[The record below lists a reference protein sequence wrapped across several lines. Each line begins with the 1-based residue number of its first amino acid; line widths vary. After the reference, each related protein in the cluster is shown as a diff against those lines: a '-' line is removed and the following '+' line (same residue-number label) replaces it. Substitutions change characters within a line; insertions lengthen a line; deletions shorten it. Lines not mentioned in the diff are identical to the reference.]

1 MEPYPRRL
9 TWPYLLSVFAL
20 FLVAVASPRWWRSLD
35 DQTRQNLKAK
45 LTLYADTEDIEVAS
59 APPAVAMPGRI
70 HIDFNPDWL
79 RPQIASMNPIV
90 AQRVT
95 IDPLRDQ
102 ATPFTVEDLAG
113 QEKADVIRRS
123 DASKQNRLLSTVKT
137 PAPLAGALDFTGFE
151 LDDVSSSLPSGNQ
164 RSEPSMSVELPSE
177 WPEPT
182 SLLARLEEVCID
194 VPLVEAWRSA
204 AIESLWRLQAT
215 DQLAS
220 VEVVLILDELEKLAE
235 VLPHVEKTVPESDR
249 VLLRQ
254 IAYGIERRVA
264 VWRAVHRLAKTS
276 LPVPTVNLSDMQPV
290 LQQAEKKLEV
300 GEEAAGW
307 RAYLELDKLN
317 QIAMS
322 TWVTDPA
329 VREATSRLVLKRLAN
344 PRMSDRQRE
353 FLNSEPFV
361 EFADQLRI
369 WAQVAQDYPQV
380 TRTIEQFESS
390 RSARLGERV
399 IEAMDDL
406 RWADTSEADQL
417 KKVLDTHYRNAN
429 VRIAVT
435 GQLLNDLL
443 PVLEPIRESVNDTV
457 LGASVRGSNN
467 TWTQLR
473 VKLIE
478 DDQQLRLR
486 FVASGR
492 TRSRTLSQKGPV
504 RFFSRSSANF
514 AAGQELMVSRRGISR
529 KRATATAN
537 GKTRITKLKTDYDE
551 VPLIGWLMR
560 QLAIDELRENR
571 AQMQSAVR
579 SSVSTAARERLDETL
594 ETKVSGAELKWKQR
608 VLEPLDK
615 LKLDPSAI
623 EMRTTEERMVMR
635 CRLAAESQ
643 LAAYTPRPRALR
655 GSVLSFQFHESAAN
669 NLLEQLDL
677 DGQRI
682 ELEDLMKRMS
692 EKLDIRRSDIH
703 EDIPEGVKL
712 RLGEDRPI
720 QIDLDDGRVLIT
732 IRLAELSTPRRKWRN
747 FVVRGRYRA
756 DVVSMHVNLEREGGI
771 ELISEQLGFRDQI
784 ALRGIF
790 TKVMARNHRL
800 NLIHGR
806 LATDPRLK
814 KLSVTQF
821 VVRDGWVGVSVG
833 PQKSTD
839 QPQEANVA
847 SRLVK

>member
-1 MEPYPRRL
+1 ML
-9 TWPYLLSVFAL
+9 VLAL
-20 FLVAVASPRWWRSLD
+20 FLVAVVSPRWWRSLD
-35 DQTRQNLKAK
+35 DAERQNLTEK
-45 LTLYADTEDIEVAS
+45 LNFYNDDHETEDSEIVS
-59 APPAVAMPGRI
+59 APPAVSLPSRI

-79 RPQIASMNPIV
+79 RPHVAPMNPIV

-95 IDPLRDQ
+95 IEPLRDQ
-102 ATPFTVEDLAG
+102 ATPFTAEDFAG
-113 QEKADVIRRS
+113 HDDQADAIRGGDHSNQARS
-123 DASKQNRLLSTVKT
+123 LITDNTSGSLLDS
-137 PAPLAGALDFTGFE
+137 PDFTDFE
-151 LDDVSSSLPSGNQ
+151 LNDVSSSLPSKNRQ
-164 RSEPSMSVELPSE
+164 SEPSKLVELPSE

-182 SLLARLEEVCID
+182 SLLGSLNEVCID

-204 AIESLWRLQAT
+204 AIDLLWKLQAT
-215 DQLAS
+215 DELAS
-220 VEVVLILDELEKLAE
+220 ADVGSILDDLGQLAE
-235 VLPHVEKTVPESDR
+235 VLPHVEKTVAESDR

-264 VWRAVHRLAKTS
+264 VWRAVHRLAQS
-276 LPVPTVNLSDMQPV
+276 PVSAPAVNLSGILPV
-290 LQQAEKKLEV
+290 LKQAEEKFDV
-300 GEEAAGW
+300 GDGAAGW

-317 QIAMS
+317 QIATS

-329 VREATSRLVLKRLAN
+329 VRQTTSRLVLKRLAN
-344 PRMSDRQRE
+344 PRMSDRQRQ
-353 FLNSEPFV
+353 FLSSEPFV
-361 EFADQLRI
+361 EFADQLQV
-369 WAQVAQDYPQV
+369 WAQVTQDYPQI
-380 TRTIEQFESS
+380 TRTIEQFEAS
-390 RSARLGERV
+390 RSAHLGERV
-399 IEAMDDL
+399 MEAMDDL
-406 RWADTSEADQL
+406 RWANTSEADQL
-417 KKVLDTHYRNAN
+417 KGVLNTHYRNAN
-429 VRIAVT
+429 VRIAIT
-435 GQLLNDLL
+435 GQLVNDLL
-443 PVLEPIRESVNDTV
+443 PVLEPIQESVNDTV

-478 DDQQLRLR
+478 DDQQIRLR

-504 RFFSRSSANF
+504 RFFSRSSAKF
-514 AAGQELMVSRRGISR
+514 AAGQELMVSRRGVTR
-529 KRATATAN
+529 KKATATAA
-537 GKTRITKLKTDYDE
+537 GKTRVTQLKTDYDE

-560 QLAIDELRENR
+560 QLAIDELRDNR
-571 AQMQSAVR
+571 ALMQSTVR
-579 SSVSTAARERLDETL
+579 NSVSSAARERLDETL
-594 ETKVSGAELKWKQR
+594 EAKISGAELKWKQR

-623 EMRTTEERMVMR
+623 EMRTTEERILMR
-635 CRLAAESQ
+635 CRLAANSQ

-655 GSVLSFQFHESAAN
+655 DSVLSFQFHESAAN

-720 QIDLDDGRVLIT
+720 QIDLEEDRILIT

-800 NLIHGR
+800 NLIRGR

-814 KLSVTQF
+814 NLSVTQF

-833 PQKSTD
+833 PKNPPD

-847 SRLVK
+847 SRARK